1 MKLQKFLPSWLK
13 SRIDKE
19 RGIAK
24 QEEIVYKFDT
34 IVSFDSCLHCKNDF
48 IHEGISQ
55 IKNANG
61 PVNVNAVEN
70 ATINLT
76 VVVQGVDQL
85 RDILMQYHID
95 PTRQSF
101 RLVKKKETIT
111 DHDLENP
118 LVTENDEPT
127 ETETDIRNQLSS
139 DPNAQADVVNVTS
152 RTDEDGNVH
161 LSLELR
167 IIKMTFRPCCRFNT
181 VVVLVALFL
190 SLATVIIIL
199 YFKFVLDN
207 VRTRKKIE
215 GFSSS
220 ALRASVIRIYYF
232 RNRKCVY
239 SGCI

>member
-1 MKLQKFLPSWLK
+1 MGRQQEEALQNGLLKQSSFIPFALLKWVENFKMKLQKFLPSWLK

-34 IVSFDSCLHCKNDF
+34 I
-48 IHEGISQ
+48 

-95 PTRQSF
+95 STRQSF

-207 VRTRKKIE
+207 E
-215 GFSSS
+215 S
-220 ALRASVIRIYYF
+220 
-232 RNRKCVY
+232 
-239 SGCI
+239 